1 MRVRTAFALALA
13 FALAF
18 PAMGAFVDWLFDG
31 QHDCSNCEP
40 SE

>member
-1 MRVRTAFALALA
+1 MRVRTSLALVLA

-18 PAMGAFVDWLFDG
+18 PAMGGFVDWLFDG
-31 QHDCSNCEP
+31 VPDCSNCEP